1 MIVVVTVLP
10 RSSINFHTFPRKIL
24 NKNKNVSS
32 SAVFQVRQTN
42 LVRLFFRVPFL
53 FIIHVLVSFLYL
65 PIYLSFKMSHLS
77 PGKNS
82 ELLQHVGLDVGC
94 TSKPPQPGLKKKT
107 DANASEAHFS
117 GPCSVK
123 GSSIIRE
130 RTCCGYV

>member
-1 MIVVVTVLP
+1 MAERFLASQGKTIAEKKGKGKMFGFIWF
-10 RSSINFHTFPRKIL
+10 SSDDSCCNCITSKKAAINFHTFPRKIL

-53 FIIHVLVSFLYL
+53 FIIRVLVSFLYL
-65 PIYLSFKMSHLS
+65 SLYLFSFKMSHLS

-94 TSKPPQPGLKKKT
+94 TSKPP
-107 DANASEAHFS
+107 
-117 GPCSVK
+117 
-123 GSSIIRE
+123 
-130 RTCCGYV
+130 

>member
-53 FIIHVLVSFLYL
+53 FIIRVLVSFLYL
-65 PIYLSFKMSHLS
+65 SLHLFSFKMSHLS

-94 TSKPPQPGLKKKT
+94 TSKPP
-107 DANASEAHFS
+107 
-117 GPCSVK
+117 
-123 GSSIIRE
+123 
-130 RTCCGYV
+130 

>member
-42 LVRLFFRVPFL
+42 LVRLL
-53 FIIHVLVSFLYL
+53 FAISFVLLRLVSFLYL
-65 PIYLSFKMSHLS
+65 FLSIYLSFKMSQLS

-82 ELLQHVGLDVGC
+82 EHFVQHVGLDVGC
-94 TSKPPQPGLKKKT
+94 TSKPP
-107 DANASEAHFS
+107 
-117 GPCSVK
+117 
-123 GSSIIRE
+123 
-130 RTCCGYV
+130 